1 MEARELP
8 LVALRAFAVAARATS
23 LGAAAAELGV
33 THGAIS
39 KQITALENWLG
50 QQMFRRE
57 GRRLV
62 LTPYGQILAEKL
74 GQSINEIRGACEY
87 VRRQKSR
94 FVVSVEAPT
103 TFAMYWLLPR
113 LVEFQVE
120 HPNISVWTATRQTGE
135 SPDISSTDIVITRGE
150 ALHLASRLQAS
161 EFLFDENLT
170 VISSPALLAR
180 FPVKRPADVTQHRL
194 ITASTRPGQWEAWL
208 DLAGVDHQIL
218 EGGHRFDHLFVA
230 MHAVRDGLGSI
241 IAPENLFEASFD
253 KKELAAPLPKVTLKG
268 TPYLMHRTPRA
279 EGKHVRIFSDWLH
292 RAVASNGKSPAR
304 DEWTPGS
311 EHRTSSAPRAA
322 ASPMR

>member
-23 LGAAAAELGV
+23 LTTAAAELGV

-57 GRRLV
+57 GRRLI
-62 LTPYGQILAEKL
+62 LTPHGQVLAEKL

-87 VRRQKSR
+87 VRRQKSQ

-113 LVEFQVE
+113 LVEFQNE
-120 HPNISVWTATRQTGE
+120 NPNITVWTATRRTGE
-135 SPDISSTDIVITRGE
+135 SPDISATDLVITRGE
-150 ALHLASRLQAS
+150 ATHPALRLQAT
-161 EFLFDENLT
+161 EFLFDEHLT
-170 VISSPALLAR
+170 VISSPSLLAR
-180 FPVKRPADVTQHRL
+180 LPVKEPADVTRHRL
-194 ITASTRPGQWEAWL
+194 ITAATRPGQWEAWL
-208 DLAGVDHQIL
+208 DLADVDHQIL

-241 IAPENLFEASFD
+241 IAPENLFAASFV
-253 KKELAAPLPKVTLKG
+253 KKELLAPLPNMTLKG
-268 TPYLMHRTPRA
+268 VPYLAHRTPRA
-279 EGKHVRIFSDWLH
+279 EGKHVRVFSEWLL
-292 RAVASNGKSPAR
+292 
-304 DEWTPGS
+304 
-311 EHRTSSAPRAA
+311 RAA
-322 ASPMR
+322 ASSSDGTGRNSERIGLGSS